1 MTSNAGQFDTPPV
14 TGSGLRHTWPA
25 FVLLGLALLLT
36 FAAMRLATENVAT
49 KRAAVFDTESA
60 ALVHRLQSALDEKQ
74 SVLHTMIGLFDNNV
88 QVVRD
93 VFELFATVPVNTS
106 ESISMIAYAPWI
118 PKEQRIAYEQY
129 ARNQGLEYLNFSI
142 TPASEAAYFAP
153 LEYIVPLKDNIA
165 RLGTDINSDAALR
178 DALSTASASG
188 RITAA
193 EVRKD
198 AAGVGRTIIVA
209 PLYTRDTRDADEG
222 MRRAALSGFC
232 LVEFASEILI
242 REAVRTEEDSAYVT
256 VSVYDGDKVDEQRL
270 LFRQPGAGSED
281 QARLLSLQFAGHA
294 WTIVSMPTARVD
306 AAANASLPYYV
317 LFGGLIV
324 SGLLFAFVFMLLG
337 SRTRAVA
344 LADRMTRSQ
353 RRIVDTSRDLIGS
366 MDSAWKW
373 TAMNPALREV
383 LGYEVA
389 DILGRDHLDVVFPAD
404 RDMLRERLSTAPDE
418 QSISLTARYAH
429 KRGGLRWID
438 WNITSSRKDG
448 RVYCIGRDITDA
460 VLAEKE
466 IVRKNAILDLA
477 SVITD
482 RENVRKEQA
491 IRDQNTRFR
500 MEMTS
505 VIGFLEL
512 ILQNP
517 DFTPEEILDYV
528 STANEGAQ
536 GVMRELHSMTE
547 VELRRMADF
556 RFDIRDQDAQSLLD
570 ALRAAVMDTAATSPV
585 EVASAD
591 AWTGGVH
598 ADMDKIADAV
608 RLLLAALRDADIRY
622 DRMVVEKEQSL
633 TENRCA
639 IRLRLDGLTALPDAA
654 RWLPAAE
661 RERMTAAQDEAE
673 FARMLLRP
681 MFDIMDASIDV
692 RVEAAQARAVILL
705 EVPESTKA

>member
-1 MTSNAGQFDTPPV
+1 
-14 TGSGLRHTWPA
+14 
-25 FVLLGLALLLT
+25 
-36 FAAMRLATENVAT
+36 
-49 KRAAVFDTESA
+49 
-60 ALVHRLQSALDEKQ
+60 
-74 SVLHTMIGLFDNNV
+74 
-88 QVVRD
+88 
-93 VFELFATVPVNTS
+93 
-106 ESISMIAYAPWI
+106 
-118 PKEQRIAYEQY
+118 
-129 ARNQGLEYLNFSI
+129 
-142 TPASEAAYFAP
+142 
-153 LEYIVPLKDNIA
+153 
-165 RLGTDINSDAALR
+165 
-178 DALSTASASG
+178 
-188 RITAA
+188 
-193 EVRKD
+193 
-198 AAGVGRTIIVA
+198 
-209 PLYTRDTRDADEG
+209 
-222 MRRAALSGFC
+222 
-232 LVEFASEILI
+232 
-242 REAVRTEEDSAYVT
+242 
-256 VSVYDGDKVDEQRL
+256 
-270 LFRQPGAGSED
+270 
-281 QARLLSLQFAGHA
+281 
-294 WTIVSMPTARVD
+294 VD

-324 SGLLFAFVFMLLG
+324 SALLFAFVFMLLG

-366 MDSAWKW
+366 MDSALKW
-373 TAMNPALREV
+373 TTMNPALHEV

-389 DILGRDHLDVVFPAD
+389 DILGRDHLDMVFPAD
-404 RDMLRERLSTAPDE
+404 RDMLRERLATAPDE

-429 KRGGLRWID
+429 KHGGLRWID

-517 DFTPEEILDYV
+517 DFTSEEILDYV

-556 RFDIRDQDAQSLLD
+556 RFDIRDHDAKALLD
-570 ALRAAVMDTAATSPV
+570 ALHAAVHAATAQLPV
-585 EVASAD
+585 ELATSD

-598 ADMDKIADAV
+598 ADVDKIADAL
-608 RLLLAALRDADIRY
+608 RLLFASLQDANIRCESVTIE
-622 DRMVVEKEQSL
+622 REQSAA
-633 TENRCA
+633 EDRFA
-639 IRLRLDGLTALPDAA
+639 FRLRIDGLSDLPETA
-654 RWLPAAE
+654 RWLPSAE
-661 RERMTAAQDEAE
+661 RDHMTAVQDEAE

-692 RVEAAQARAVILL
+692 RVESEHRRAVILL
-705 EVPESTKA
+705 DVPESSEA